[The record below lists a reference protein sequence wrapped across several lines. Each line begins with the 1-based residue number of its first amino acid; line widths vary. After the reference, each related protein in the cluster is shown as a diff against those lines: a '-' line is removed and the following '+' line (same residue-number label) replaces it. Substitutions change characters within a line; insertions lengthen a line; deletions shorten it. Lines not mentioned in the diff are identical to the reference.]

1 METKHTVTK
10 FIGKHILAVDYGQK
24 FTGLANYKLGSDPFV
39 LTYGRI
45 KYESDKQ
52 LIAEINKV
60 IEEEFI
66 EILVLGIPYFT
77 DGTESTMTKTI
88 KEFGKLLSDSTTIE
102 VYFQDET
109 LSSYEAQERMKND
122 PRYNFKVDMT
132 KIDAVAA
139 SIILEDF
146 LKSSQTDSSSNS
158 DS

>member
-1 METKHTVTK
+1 MTYNNLPASL
-10 FIGKHILAVDYGQK
+10 IGKHILAIDYGQK
-24 FTGLANYKLGSDPFV
+24 FTGLANYKVNSDPFV

-45 KYESDKQ
+45 QYQSDEQ
-52 LIAEINKV
+52 LIDEIHQV

-66 EILVLGIPYFT
+66 DILVLGIPYFT

-88 KEFGKLLSDSTTIE
+88 KAFGEKLKKLKEQSDLDI
-102 VYFQDET
+102 YFQDET

-122 PRYNFKVDMT
+122 PRYNFQVDLT

-146 LKSSQTDSSSNS
+146 LKSFSS
-158 DS
+158 